1 MNARA
6 KQKAETRERILA
18 SAGAR
23 MKEHGIAG
31 ASVAD
36 VMGDLGLTVGGF
48 YAHFGSKDD
57 LIDQSL
63 RRAMSERTQRLRD
76 PAYPDQWQERL
87 RRFASRYLTKGHRD
101 DPAGGCPM
109 PSVLADT
116 GRLGAGR
123 SALSAE
129 VADLADV
136 LRGELATGDPQAR
149 AATLATIATCVGA
162 LTLARALGKSG
173 LSNEVLAAARAFV
186 DQAVP
191 HNPNNHIEQRTG
203 EELSP

>member
-6 KQKAETRERILA
+6 QQKAATRERILA
-18 SAGAR
+18 SAGTR
-23 MKEHGIAG
+23 MKQHGIAG

-48 YAHFGSKDD
+48 YAHFDSKDD

-87 RRFASRYLTKGHRD
+87 RRFASRYLTRDHRD

-109 PSVLADT
+109 PSVAADA
-116 GRLGAGR
+116 GRLGA
-123 SALSAE
+123 AQPAFVDE
-129 VADLADV
+129 VAVLVDI
-136 LRGELATGDPQAR
+136 LRGEQAKGNHAAR
-149 AATLATIATCVGA
+149 AATMATIATCVGA
-162 LTLARALGKSG
+162 LTLARALGKST

-191 HNPNNHIEQRTG
+191 VQPPHSH
-203 EELSP
+203 